1 MSDFVPSPQQ
11 LVIFDAVQNTTDS
24 LMVEAVAGSGKTT
37 TIVEVAKLLPRDK
50 FAVFL
55 AFNKNIAEELKV
67 RLPYWVQARTFHSH
81 SFAALRNH
89 LEKPAKVDPDKTR
102 VLLDKNLDGDRED
115 LFTYLP
121 FVKKLVGLAKSQA
134 TRLPNWSELV
144 DYHELETEGD
154 LEFGICLAN
163 DVFIDSLSSQELIDY
178 DDMLYMTWALDAPF
192 PLADYVFVDEAQD
205 LNSIQ
210 HALLLRMLKADG
222 RIIIVG
228 DPWQSIY
235 AFRGA
240 DSDSMARLGRQFN
253 CRQLPLSVSYR
264 CSKAV
269 VREAQ
274 DILNRWINRHEN
286 E

>member
-1 MSDFVPSPQQ
+1 M
-11 LVIFDAVQNTTDS
+11 
-24 LMVEAVAGSGKTT
+24 
-37 TIVEVAKLLPRDK
+37 
-50 FAVFL
+50 FL
-55 AFNKNIAEELKV
+55 AFKNIAEELKT

-81 SFAALRNH
+81 SYAALRNH

-102 VLLDKNLDGDRED
+102 ALLEIELDGDRDE

-121 FVKKLVGLAKSQA
+121 FVKKLVGLAKAQA
-134 TRLPNWSELV
+134 TRLPIWEDLV

-154 LEFGICLAN
+154 LEFGISLAN
-163 DVFIDSLSSQELIDY
+163 DIFIDSLVAVETIDY

-205 LNSIQ
+205 LNGIQ
-210 HALLLRMLKADG
+210 HALLLRMLKAEG
-222 RIIIVG
+222 RVIIVG

-253 CRQLPLSVSYR
+253 CRHLPLSVSYR

-269 VREAQ
+269 VKEAQ
-274 DILNRWINRHEN
+274 SILNSWIDREL
-286 E
+286 

>member
-1 MSDFVPSPQQ
+1 
-11 LVIFDAVQNTTDS
+11 
-24 LMVEAVAGSGKTT
+24 
-37 TIVEVAKLLPRDK
+37 
-50 FAVFL
+50 
-55 AFNKNIAEELKV
+55 
-67 RLPYWVQARTFHSH
+67 
-81 SFAALRNH
+81 
-89 LEKPAKVDPDKTR
+89 VDPDKTR
-102 VLLDKNLDGDRED
+102 VLLSAALDGDRDD

-134 TRLPNWSELV
+134 TRLPAWEDLV

-154 LEFGICLAN
+154 IELGISLAN
-163 DVFIDSLSSQELIDY
+163 DIFIESLQSVETIDY

-192 PLADYVFVDEAQD
+192 PLADFVFVDEAQD

-210 HALLLRMLKADG
+210 HALLLRMLKSTG
-222 RIIIVG
+222 RVIIVG

-240 DSDSMARLGRQFN
+240 DSDSMEKLGRQFN
-253 CRQLPLSVSYR
+253 CTHFPLSVSYR

-274 DILNRWINRHEN
+274 SILNSWIDREL
-286 E
+286 